1 MHQTS
6 VLVLL
11 DLVAFGI
18 RVQRPL
24 YSNTIY
30 IYMLFHGSCKR
41 ASLEPVLSCG
51 DL

>member
-6 VLVLL
+6 LLVLL

-18 RVQRPL
+18 RVLRPL
-24 YSNTIY
+24 YSNT